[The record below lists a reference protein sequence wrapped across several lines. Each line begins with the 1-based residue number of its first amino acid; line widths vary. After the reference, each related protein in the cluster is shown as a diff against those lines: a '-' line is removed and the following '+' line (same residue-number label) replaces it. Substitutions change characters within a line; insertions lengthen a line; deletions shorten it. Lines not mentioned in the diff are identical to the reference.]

1 MGWNH
6 HPVSVTCVPFGG
18 PVKQRVVL
26 FYYFL
31 GLVWEIWGKGGLI
44 VVFLDLNAYWNQI
57 TRSPTSTSSWYQMMA
72 NPNAGAIVISLD
84 MFLFVFWGGGN
95 PAIYS
100 LIILVHKNPRVSR
113 NSWMC
118 PSQCCFHCR
127 FDVNHQPYSDA
138 MEGRSKYVKT
148 KNSLIF
154 GPT

>member
-6 HPVSVTCVPFGG
+6 NPVSVTCVPFGG

-44 VVFLDLNAYWNQI
+44 VVFLGLNAYWNQI

-95 PAIYS
+95 PAILCINYPCPQKPKSKQKFMNVPFTMLFS
-100 LIILVHKNPRVSR
+100 LQVWCESPALQ
-113 NSWMC
+113 WC
-118 PSQCCFHCR
+118 
-127 FDVNHQPYSDA
+127 Y
-138 MEGRSKYVKT
+138 GRSVQ
-148 KNSLIF
+148 IC
-154 GPT
+154 